1 VIRLTF
7 FPVFRLYSKKVHRP
21 LGCEKEAVEMKSLEL
36 RKLELMS
43 KIHELQMELDRL
55 EWCEYMELQTQ
66 TAGCSN
72 TPLDLDSFDS
82 SPEK

>member
-21 LGCEKEAVEMKSLEL
+21 LGCEKGAVEMKSLEL

-55 EWCEYMELQTQ
+55 EWCEYMELE
-66 TAGCSN
+66 
-72 TPLDLDSFDS
+72 TPLKSKGAKVLFSHLNLGMS
-82 SPEK
+82 L